1 MPKTPM
7 IKSLDK
13 INSNDVCE
21 VSNLDLFLEFTNC
34 VMSKDF
40 RQAISLAKQ
49 ILEFEPNNSYIQD
62 FLPLLNEADYM
73 KTAGVFHPVTDDSDT
88 DSEQSDDSDGYPNTS
103 TDTDSSNEFDYTSSD
118 SDCYHGRKKRHGS

>member
-1 MPKTPM
+1 MSQTPAM
-7 IKSLDK
+7 KSPDK

-40 RQAISLAKQ
+40 RQAINLAKQ
-49 ILEFEPNNSYIQD
+49 ILEFEPNNSRIQE

-73 KTAGVFHPVTDDSDT
+73 KTADSEQIDDSDSYT
-88 DSEQSDDSDGYPNTS
+88 NTS
-103 TDTDSSNEFDYTSSD
+103 TDTDSSDEFDYTSSD
-118 SDCYHGRKKRHGS
+118 SDRHHGRKKLHGT